1 MKKISFV
8 SGSSEKSQDILLAI
22 QDKVPTCPL
31 TTETD
36 VIIVI
41 GGDGE
46 LLHAI
51 HRYMHL
57 GKPFYAINAGTIGF
71 LTNNFADNIHEKIN
85 DTKPS
90 HLHPLEMVAEDIYGK
105 EFRALAINEAYI
117 FRTSH
122 QAAKFSIKI
131 NNTVRMEELVADGA
145 IVATP
150 AGSSAYNLSAGG
162 HIVPLGSNILSLTP
176 ICPFRPRRW
185 KGALLD
191 HKTCVRFDIKIPEL
205 RPVSAVA
212 DFQEFRNI
220 KYMEVTERTDLTITL
235 LFDSEHSFED
245 RIIKEQFWTDLA

>member
-1 MKKISFV
+1 MKKISCI
-8 SGSSEKSQDILLAI
+8 SGSSEKSQNILSAI
-22 QDKVPTCPL
+22 QSKIQICDISD
-31 TTETD
+31 ETD

-51 HRYMHL
+51 HKYMHL
-57 GKPFYAINAGTIGF
+57 HKPFYAINAGTIGF
-71 LTNNFADNIHEKIN
+71 LANHFADNIKDKIN
-85 DTKPS
+85 HTKPS
-90 HLHPLEMVAEDIYGK
+90 YLHPLEMVAENLSGEK
-105 EFRALAINEAYI
+105 FKALAINEAYI

-122 QAAKFSIKI
+122 QAAKFSIKVENI
-131 NNTVRMEELVADGA
+131 TRMEELVADGA

-191 HKTCVRFDIKIPEL
+191 HKTLVRFDVRTPDQ

-212 DFQEFRNI
+212 DFQEFKNI
-220 KYMEVTERTDLTITL
+220 KYMEVRERTDLTVTL

-245 RIIKEQFWTDLA
+245 RIIKEQFWGE